1 MWCSKFGMLRETKR
15 VLGHHS
21 DAASGSDAVYGRE
34 LQSAA
39 LREYVLILESVAD
52 GRFLPDQTRSGNFSP
67 GWSREAI
74 MHAAAVPPP
83 SSPTAPDVSDDQD
96 DAMAVVS
103 DVSDSDEDEAE
114 LPQFWAHPTSQILH
128 RTTLGSAMFLC
139 GRPFG
144 DHYRRIP
151 IARAQTHPQ
160 CAKCFPKGGL
170 D

>member
-1 MWCSKFGMLRETKR
+1 M
-15 VLGHHS
+15 
-21 DAASGSDAVYGRE
+21 
-34 LQSAA
+34 
-39 LREYVLILESVAD
+39 
-52 GRFLPDQTRSGNFSP
+52 N
-67 GWSREAI
+67 
-74 MHAAAVPPP
+74 AAAVPPP

-139 GRPFG
+139 GRLFG

-151 IARAQTHPQ
+151 YCTGANSPAVCEVLSQGRLGLARRQDVRSRCIT
-160 CAKCFPKGGL
+160 
-170 D
+170 

>member
-1 MWCSKFGMLRETKR
+1 MKPSE

-52 GRFLPDQTRSGNFSP
+52 GKFLPDQTRSGNFSP

-74 MHAAAVPPP
+74 MNAAAVPPP
-83 SSPTAPDVSDDQD
+83 SSPTAPDVP
-96 DAMAVVS
+96 MIKTM
-103 DVSDSDEDEAE
+103 
-114 LPQFWAHPTSQILH
+114 LWLWCRMFPTQLRTRLSCLSFGRILLAKFLH